1 MSERIGCKGYSMEM
15 TVTTP
20 TVPVGGMQGENY
32 VYHDTRL
39 SWRIGAV
46 YAPTH
51 SGQCLVRGVQLH
63 VDCL

>member
-20 TVPVGGMQGENY
+20 AVPVGGMQGENY

-39 SWRIGAV
+39 LGGSARFTPPLTRGNALFGV
-46 YAPTH
+46 Y
-51 SGQCLVRGVQLH
+51 SYM
-63 VDCL
+63 